1 VAWGN
6 YDNDRHLD
14 ILLSGQAGTGPFTKV
29 YQGIASGGSRTWVDA
44 NIALPQLT
52 NSSVAWGYN
61 NVDGYLDLLVA
72 GTDQANNGVLKIYK
86 NIKNPDSTRGFQAIS
101 TPGLTVVPTTSCVWN
116 NFDKTKD
123 LDIAFIGV
131 GNSNTSVYERLD
143 NGNYQLFDDASL
155 VDLKDGSV
163 AWADY
168 DNDGDMDLL
177 VTGQDNSSTLYC
189 RLYRHESSSKT
200 FTFVEAFEGVRYSS
214 VAWGDYDNN
223 GDLDLFFAGDGGNGP
238 LVRLYKNNHPSTN
251 TPPTV
256 PTNLSVGISAV
267 NDEITLTW
275 DKSSDDQTTAQNIL
289 TYNVMV
295 GKNSGG
301 FDIVSPLSV
310 PDTGKRM
317 LPAVGNAGTNNS
329 YIIKYS
335 SLSAGDYY
343 WRVQA
348 IDNVY
353 AGSAFS
359 SEGIFTK
366 SGSAKIAGADSVAEE
381 ENAVSEAPAAIP
393 QEFALSQNYPN
404 PFNPSTRLNLNLPEN
419 GYVTA
424 VVYDLK
430 GQEVVRLRDAYMTA
444 GYNFLDWDG
453 RNAAGAVV
461 SSGTYIVKVRFEG
474 ASGVRKDVS
483 SRILLLK

>member
-1 VAWGN
+1 
-6 YDNDRHLD
+6 
-14 ILLSGQAGTGPFTKV
+14 
-29 YQGIASGGSRTWVDA
+29 
-44 NIALPQLT
+44 
-52 NSSVAWGYN
+52 
-61 NVDGYLDLLVA
+61 
-72 GTDQANNGVLKIYK
+72 
-86 NIKNPDSTRGFQAIS
+86 
-101 TPGLTVVPTTSCVWN
+101 
-116 NFDKTKD
+116 
-123 LDIAFIGV
+123 
-131 GNSNTSVYERLD
+131 
-143 NGNYQLFDDASL
+143 
-155 VDLKDGSV
+155 
-163 AWADY
+163 
-168 DNDGDMDLL
+168 
-177 VTGQDNSSTLYC
+177 
-189 RLYRHESSSKT
+189 
-200 FTFVEAFEGVRYSS
+200 
-214 VAWGDYDNN
+214 
-223 GDLDLFFAGDGGNGP
+223 
-238 LVRLYKNNHPSTN
+238 
-251 TPPTV
+251 
-256 PTNLSVGISAV
+256 V